1 MSLIKASR
9 QRNSKETAR
18 RAGKTPKM
26 SLIKASRERNF
37 KEIDTHAAAVS
48 HQCQDQGLQL
58 VIPWGLGFNI
68 GARVIRIGFL

>member
-1 MSLIKASR
+1 
-9 QRNSKETAR
+9 
-18 RAGKTPKM
+18 M